1 MFKFKGIQISPYEA
15 QFNINIYLFKFWEK
29 SFRKK
34 NLEIETLEKSPNLIK
49 FLETYVI
56 TPKLRSF
63 APNPLIKK
71 APSYNLKMS
80 LNKKMLP

>member
-29 SFRKK
+29 SFWKK
-34 NLEIETLEKSPNLIK
+34 NLEIETLEKIPNLIK

-71 APSYNLKMS
+71 SPFIYFENALK
-80 LNKKMLP
+80 